1 MIEPVNFGYNSET
14 AVNNSFQKKSS
25 DTGVQENALKEF
37 KNFVSLLLQN
47 KVHVHV
53 VKDSASPVTPDS
65 LFPNNWISFHDDGC
79 VFLYPMF
86 AQNRR
91 EERKQTV
98 IDYIKNSFQV
108 TAIHNLSSFEEE
120 QIFLEGTGSMVLD
133 RKNKIAYAAL
143 SPRTNV
149 IVFNKFCSTTKF
161 KPVTFTSRWTDGS
174 PIYHTNVMM
183 CVAETFVV
191 ICLESISDQDE
202 KDTLLENF
210 KNTGKEVIEISYEQ
224 LGHFAGNML
233 QIKNMDGEMLLV
245 MSTQAYQSLTEDQ
258 ISRLLHFNRILHSP
272 LDTIETSGGGS
283 ARCMMAEIYNQ
294 TA

>member
-120 QIFLEGTGSMVLD
+120 KIFLEGTGSMVLD

>member
-65 LFPNNWISFHDDGC
+65 LFPNNWISFHDDGS

-120 QIFLEGTGSMVLD
+120 KIFLEGTGSMVLD

-245 MSTQAYQSLTEDQ
+245 MSTQAYQSLTEDL

>member
-245 MSTQAYQSLTEDQ
+245 MSTQAYQSLTEDL